1 MLNLNAVVLEYDNL
15 EIMLIGKEYCF
26 MNQKFKIIDSHAHY
40 DDEAFNED
48 RESLLN
54 EINENGVIGILNC
67 ASSYDSLKTTDQL
80 TKDHDFIFGA
90 LGIHPE
96 NANEMKIDTLDEI
109 KAYIKN
115 NDKIVA
121 IGEIGLDYYWD
132 ENPPKDIQKDVFRRH
147 MNLAKELNY
156 PVVIHDRDAHQDT
169 LEIIKEFPEVTGVVH
184 CFSGSVEFAKECIKL
199 GYYIGI
205 TGVVTFKN
213 AKKVVEVVREIPLE
227 KILVETDCPYMA
239 PEPNRGKRNKSDYIE
254 YIITKIA
261 EIKNID
267 PYEANLRFN
276 ENFFRLIRKEK

>member
-1 MLNLNAVVLEYDNL
+1 
-15 EIMLIGKEYCF
+15 
-26 MNQKFKIIDSHAHY
+26 
-40 DDEAFNED
+40 
-48 RESLLN
+48 
-54 EINENGVIGILNC
+54 
-67 ASSYDSLKTTDQL
+67 
-80 TKDHDFIFGA
+80 
-90 LGIHPE
+90 
-96 NANEMKIDTLDEI
+96 
-109 KAYIKN
+109 
-115 NDKIVA
+115 
-121 IGEIGLDYYWD
+121 
-132 ENPPKDIQKDVFRRH
+132 

-184 CFSGSVEFAKECIKL
+184 CFSGSVEFARECVKL